1 MLISSF
7 QLNKIPRLK
16 YKPVTNEIWDTI
28 SIEGLDEE
36 FDLERKDFSYAIL
49 PISRK
54 DKALLKTDKTG
65 DSGIFE
71 KYNDFDWELKEK
83 YKMKFI
89 DFIDEENGVVR
100 IIKCGE

>member
-49 PISRK
+49 PISKK
-54 DKALLKTDKTG
+54 DKALLKKG
-65 DSGIFE
+65 DDNTLE
-71 KYNDFDWELKEK
+71 YWNDFDWELKEK
-83 YKMKFI
+83 FKKFI
-89 DFIDEENGVVR
+89 DFIDYENGVVR
-100 IIKCGE
+100 IIKVGE